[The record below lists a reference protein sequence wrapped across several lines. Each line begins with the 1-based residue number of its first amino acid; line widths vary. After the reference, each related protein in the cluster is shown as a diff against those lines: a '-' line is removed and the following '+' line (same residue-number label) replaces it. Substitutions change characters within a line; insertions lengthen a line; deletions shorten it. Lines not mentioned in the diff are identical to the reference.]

1 MFRRHLLAIGLP
13 SLLLIATAVLFFAT
27 GCAPVLEAEDVTQL
41 RVRVLGGN
49 EIELDGELGQR
60 WAERLT
66 TAFEAQE
73 GGTTE
78 LCDCAEEMWVT
89 LERTGGRR
97 DLELAR
103 IADGVRAS
111 AVGMP
116 VRQYEE
122 GPLSE
127 ALDALERDLNLDN

>member
-1 MFRRHLLAIGLP
+1 MIRRHLLAIGLP
-13 SLLLIATAVLFFAT
+13 SLLLIAVAVLLVT
-27 GCAPVLEAEDVTQL
+27 GCAPALEAEDVTQL

-49 EIELDGELGQR
+49 EIELDGEVGQR

-89 LERTGGRR
+89 LARTGDR

-116 VRQYEE
+116 VRQYGE

-127 ALDALERDLNLDN
+127 ALDALQRDLSLDN